1 MTRPDLSVVVP
12 VWEPVRDL
20 DRLIDVVR
28 QTASALSIS
37 AEIIVCTAPSRR
49 PEALEIADEDV
60 HVVLAPAGSGYGRI
74 LGVGIARAQGRF
86 VCTVDADFSPLGEF
100 IWTMWMHRDEGEALI
115 GSRYVRGA
123 VVQMKLLRRT
133 MSSVLNLVYRIG
145 LSLPFRDISSG
156 FRMYRREVLE
166 DIGPP
171 TGQGLDALPELLV
184 KAYCQGWRISE
195 VPIWYEGTR
204 PWTRTRML
212 RLSAAYAGTIMRS
225 FGLRNSVK
233 AADYDSR
240 AFDSWIPLQRYWQRR
255 RFHIIRGFMAREG
268 GRVLDIGCGSSRIVQ
283 SLPRAVGM
291 DLRLQKLRW
300 LRSPGR
306 SLLQADMNHLPF
318 ADGVFDSVVCSEVIE
333 HIPHEQIR
341 LSELV
346 RVLTPGGT
354 LILGTPDY
362 SRQRW
367 VTLEWVY
374 GKVFPGGY
382 VKEHINHYTRE
393 GLERE
398 LRSLGLT
405 VLECRYVGG
414 SEMIFLSQVP
424 SAVDAPR
431 TTDVS

>member
-37 AEIIVCTAPSRR
+37 AEIIVCAAPTRR
-49 PEALEIADEDV
+49 PPSLKIADHDV
-60 HVVLAPAGSGYGRI
+60 IVVAIASGSGYGEI
-74 LGVGIARAQGRF
+74 LGEGIARARGRY
-86 VCTVDADFSPLGEF
+86 VCTVDADFFPLGEF
-100 IWTMWMHRDEGEALI
+100 IWTMWMHRDEGEVLV

-123 VVQMKLLRRT
+123 VVQMKLMRRT
-133 MSSVLNLVYRIG
+133 MSFLLNLVYRVG
-145 LSLPFRDISSG
+145 LSLPYRDISSG

-166 DIGPP
+166 DLGPP
-171 TGQGLDALPELLV
+171 RGKGLDASPELLV

-204 PWTRTRML
+204 PWTRARML
-212 RLSAAYAGTIMRS
+212 RLSAAYAGTIVRS

-255 RFHIIRGFMAREG
+255 RFQIIRGYMARTG

-283 SLPRAVGM
+283 SLPRAIGM
-291 DLRLQKLRW
+291 DLRLRKLRW

-306 SLLQADMNHLPF
+306 ALLQADMNYLPF
-318 ADGVFDSVVCSEVIE
+318 ADTVFDSVVCSEVIE
-333 HIPHEQIR
+333 HIPSEQIR

-346 RVLTPGGT
+346 RVLAPGGM

-362 SRQRW
+362 SRKRW
-367 VTLEWVY
+367 VALEWVY

-398 LRSLGLT
+398 LGSLGLT

-414 SEMIFLSQVP
+414 SEMILLSQVP
-424 SAVDAPR
+424 SGVKEPR
-431 TTDVS
+431 AAEVG

>member
-1 MTRPDLSVVVP
+1 MARPDLSVVVP

-37 AEIIVCTAPSRR
+37 AEIIVCAAPSRR
-49 PEALEIADEDV
+49 LPVLELSDDDV
-60 HVVLAPAGSGYGRI
+60 HVVAVASGSGYGQI
-74 LGVGIARAQGRF
+74 LGQGIAQARGRY
-86 VCTVDADFSPLGEF
+86 VCTVDADFFPLGEF
-100 IWTMWMHRDEGEALI
+100 IWTMWMHRDEGEVLV

-133 MSSVLNLVYRIG
+133 MSYLLNLVYRVG
-145 LSLPFRDISSG
+145 LSLPYRDISSG

-171 TGQGLDALPELLV
+171 TGQGLDASPELLV
-184 KAYCQGWRISE
+184 RAYCQGWRIQE

-212 RLSAAYAGTIMRS
+212 
-225 FGLRNSVK
+225 LRNSVK

-240 AFDSWIPLQRYWQRR
+240 AFDSWVPLQRYWQRR
-255 RFHIIRGFMAREG
+255 RFQIIRGFMARGG

-306 SLLQADMNHLPF
+306 ALLQADMNHLPF
-318 ADGVFDSVVCSEVIE
+318 PDAVFDSVVCSEVIE
-333 HIPHEQIR
+333 HIPHEEIR

-346 RVLTPGGT
+346 RVLAPGGT

-362 SRQRW
+362 SRRRW
-367 VTLEWVY
+367 VALEWVY

-382 VKEHINHYTRE
+382 VKEHINHYTRA

-398 LRSLGLT
+398 LGSLGLT

-424 SAVDAPR
+424 STVPEPHATEVG
-431 TTDVS
+431 